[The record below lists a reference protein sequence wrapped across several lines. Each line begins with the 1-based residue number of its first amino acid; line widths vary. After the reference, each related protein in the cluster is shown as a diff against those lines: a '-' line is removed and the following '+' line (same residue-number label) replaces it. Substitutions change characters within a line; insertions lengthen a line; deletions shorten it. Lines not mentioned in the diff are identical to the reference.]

1 MKKTLVVIVVLV
13 VLGALGGG
21 FYLVGP
27 PAEERARS
35 LDVRRERDLARLR
48 LAIDLYWT
56 RNSRLPPT
64 LEDLAKE
71 AGTNIYSSDP
81 STGEP
86 YTYAVKGAGAYE
98 LCAEFVRPSE
108 RQGDFWSHGAE
119 RRCYQITPKAIAP

>member
-27 PAEERARS
+27 PAEQRARA
-35 LDVRRERDLARLR
+35 LDERRERDLAGLR

-64 LEDLAKE
+64 LEELAKE
-71 AGTNIYSSDP
+71 AGTNIYSIDP
-81 STGEP
+81 ETGQP
-86 YTYAVKGAGAYE
+86 YSYGVKSGNTYE
-98 LCAEFVRPSE
+98 LCAVFARQSE
-108 RQGDFWSHGAE
+108 RIDFWAHGAGP
-119 RRCYQITPKAIAP
+119 RCYAITAKQIAP